1 MSALPYYKQSEVKN
15 VRDLNAGVTKVTLG
29 GRDERFQGQD
39 VREEDAYRD
48 TPADKIVPDI
58 KNNIVCIRCTSRMHA
73 MNTLKSNCISKYFY
87 D

>member
-15 VRDLNAGVTKVTLG
+15 VRDLTAGVTKVMTLG

-48 TPADKIVPDI
+48 APADKIVHVI

-73 MNTLKSNCISKYFY
+73 MNTLKSNFFY